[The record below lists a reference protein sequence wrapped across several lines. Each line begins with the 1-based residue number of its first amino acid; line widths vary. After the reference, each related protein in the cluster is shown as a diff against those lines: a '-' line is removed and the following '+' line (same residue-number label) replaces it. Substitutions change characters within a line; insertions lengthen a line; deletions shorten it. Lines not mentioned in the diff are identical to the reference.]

1 MLSLSGLG
9 PSQSCQPPRGCGPA
23 RLGGAPE
30 GEGLASGPSLPTAD
44 TLRELVSSG
53 IQALVQEIKER
64 FTSSLVSVGPR
75 TRPPPPSPAR
85 PVAKS
90 TSPARASAGG
100 RCVFWGHLLPVLHL
114 SLRAAVSFQ
123 RQATDTCC
131 ELRRAHP
138 SSPLPGAGLLRRE
151 GAAEP
156 GGGQAALLCPGAACC
171 GPRKP
176 GPPDPHP
183 LPGAV
188 RPAAWGCPLTGL
200 FLRGGRGS
208 CWMRLGT
215 ALSPAGPAAVLD
227 TTLPER
233 SERRLRLPSP
243 TSSKAALTSIVSS
256 VVGPLVPVRAAE
268 PGLQVPGAALAE
280 TLAGPHV
287 GTSVVTARRRA
298 A

>member
-30 GEGLASGPSLPTAD
+30 GGGLASGPSLPTAD

-90 TSPARASAGG
+90 TSPTRASAGG

-200 FLRGGRGS
+200 FLRGGGAAAGCVSVQPSAPLGQRL
-208 CWMRLGT
+208 CWIPPFQNVLSEDSG
-215 ALSPAGPAAVLD
+215 SPAPPPVKPHSRPSCPQLLD
-227 TTLPER
+227 L
-233 SERRLRLPSP
+233 
-243 TSSKAALTSIVSS
+243 
-256 VVGPLVPVRAAE
+256 
-268 PGLQVPGAALAE
+268 
-280 TLAGPHV
+280 
-287 GTSVVTARRRA
+287 
-298 A
+298 